1 MNGGLVRR
9 RVLNRSVEGEHGIN
23 TPGEKEAWDRAGTVK
38 GRTGRGRL
46 ASSDYLDETGAASL
60 ATPYAL
66 SDRANG
72 DRQLRRRLGQSTGA
86 WAGRPRQHEF
96 YRFLESWIVRSAPGA
111 HPARTN
117 ALPSPGRLSKATCRR
132 FLD

>member
-46 ASSDYLDETGAASL
+46 ASSDYLDEAGAASP

-72 DRQLRRRLGQSTGA
+72 DRQPSQTPGPVHRRLGGATPTARILPFSRIVDCAVGSRRPSGKDQCASVAWTPIQGHMST
-86 WAGRPRQHEF
+86 
-96 YRFLESWIVRSAPGA
+96 
-111 HPARTN
+111 
-117 ALPSPGRLSKATCRR
+117 LP
-132 FLD
+132 